1 MKKTMAQIIK
11 QRIKLFLKEKY
22 MDIFFEILRN
32 IEQIIKEEED
42 NKIETIFHKYYK
54 DKNYHPTTKEKL
66 VFTSFPDYNPFNI
79 FDIKF

>member
-22 MDIFFEILRN
+22 MDVFFEILRN

-54 DKNYHPTTKEKL
+54 DKNYHPTTKEKVDRKRKML
-66 VFTSFPDYNPFNI
+66 ARQN
-79 FDIKF
+79 KKK